1 MTRGEVKIIDGETDL
16 VNLYIHS
23 AMYPSGVMR
32 EVAKKYCNY
41 EEVDGIQMGKF
52 NIYNG
57 IGDFATQLI
66 TYLKET
72 NAKNNDSV
80 LNALR
85 KVGIPKAEMNSEPG
99 WIYVVPLK
107 TQRNNIEYYY
117 EITSQDNRLFIKCYD
132 LNHLLFDG
140 SFKEYLKWTTESE
153 GE

>member
-23 AMYPSGVMR
+23 DMYPSGVMR

-41 EEVDGIQMGKF
+41 EEVNGIQMGKF

-107 TQRNNIEYYY
+107 TQRNNKN
-117 EITSQDNRLFIKCYD
+117 T
-132 LNHLLFDG
+132 
-140 SFKEYLKWTTESE
+140 
-153 GE
+153 